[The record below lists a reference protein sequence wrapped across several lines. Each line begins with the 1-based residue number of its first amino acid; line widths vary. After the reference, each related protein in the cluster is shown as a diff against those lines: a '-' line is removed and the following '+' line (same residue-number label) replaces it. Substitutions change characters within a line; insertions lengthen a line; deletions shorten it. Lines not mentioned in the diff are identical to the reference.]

1 MLDHVVIGVADYER
15 SKAFYRAALAPLG
28 LDVVL
33 EADGVACG
41 FGKQG
46 NPEFWVGT
54 RERSGP
60 VHLAFTSPDRE
71 TTTSGLSVTSR
82 RDRAG
87 VRARRSTTV
96 TALRAAG
103 GRPPRAAASRRR
115 SPEPAGSRGASV
127 R

>member
-54 RERSGP
+54 RERSCKPGLRELYHP
-60 VHLAFTSPDRE
+60 SYYGAFVFDPDNNNIE
-71 TTTSGLSVTSR
+71 AVCHK
-82 RDRAG
+82 
-87 VRARRSTTV
+87 
-96 TALRAAG
+96 
-103 GRPPRAAASRRR
+103 
-115 SPEPAGSRGASV
+115 PA
-127 R
+127 